1 MRRNKDN
8 KKSSLVSRLI
18 KETNQLSLYKNPGE
32 LVKMIDQMKND
43 YSSDE
48 NLTPTALLLL
58 AFKDAFGTDLD
69 KSHLDKIEKMSKIFT
84 EQFSLRATKGKDK
97 TIFGPDLNSVCKCL
111 VESLNMCGKM
121 RQMLIDNGIEP
132 PSFLTD

>member
-32 LVKMIDQMKND
+32 LVKMIDKMKND

-97 TIFGPDLNSVCKCL
+97 TIFGPDINSMCKCL
-111 VESLNMCGKM
+111 VESLNMEK
-121 RQMLIDNGIEP
+121 
-132 PSFLTD
+132 